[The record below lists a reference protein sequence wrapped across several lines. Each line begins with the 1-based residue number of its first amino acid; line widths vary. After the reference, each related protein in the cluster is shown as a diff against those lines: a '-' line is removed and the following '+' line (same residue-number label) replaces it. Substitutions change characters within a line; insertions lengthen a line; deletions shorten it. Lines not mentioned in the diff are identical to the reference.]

1 MPVREGLGRLD
12 GVAFISKY
20 PDLKADTCELRLAG
34 GRFIDPFTLSNHIF
48 DIRVGARLR
57 GLEAEIDGVVEP
69 PKAGT
74 TNVLFNVAGTNTVLQ
89 LAPLTRKIQNNVAA
103 KAPQPATAKESAA
116 FRALVSKLKAQPRPA
131 RVTGPLLRRSDGSL
145 VLEVRSF
152 TLDPRLPGR
161 D

>member
-1 MPVREGLGRLD
+1 VPVREGLGRLD

-20 PDLKADTCELRLAG
+20 PDLKAATCELRLAG

-57 GLEAEIDGVVEP
+57 GLEAEIDGTVEP

-74 TNVLFNVAGTNTVLQ
+74 TNVVFKVSGTNTVLH
-89 LAPLTRKIQNNVAA
+89 LAPLTRKVQKDVAA
-103 KAPQPATAKESAA
+103 KQPQPATAKESTA
-116 FRALVSKLKAQPRPA
+116 FRDLISKMKAKSRPV
-131 RVTGPLLRRSDGSL
+131 RVIGPLLRQPDGSM

-152 TLDPRLPGR
+152 KFN
-161 D
+161 